1 MAGGAHV
8 KPLISIQYLRALAAL
23 GVVTYH
29 ALQWGDGG
37 FDIGRAGVDVFFVIS
52 GLIMWRHAGASGITP
67 GAFLWRRATRIA
79 PLYWAVTLAV
89 AAVAGVWPTFLP
101 NVRLGW
107 GHLLLSLAFI
117 PHFDPAGLPF
127 PMLPPGWT
135 LTYEAIFYLVFAL
148 ALIAPRRRRA
158 WLAAGALGGVVAL
171 GVLLKDPFY
180 ILGAN
185 PLMLEFAVGVAL
197 AHLTPGRGLPSPGWG
212 WPLLGLGLIALIA
225 PAALGLFSEILRP
238 LLWGVPAALIV
249 LGALSLEASGAL
261 ARSRTLGA
269 LGDASYAIYLIHLP
283 ASAMVAHTLGVGD
296 AWIFVPAAL
305 LMSIALGLACHLWV
319 ERPLLTWTRRLT
331 SAAALKQATL
341 AT

>member
-1 MAGGAHV
+1 M
-8 KPLISIQYLRALAAL
+8 KRLIAIQYLRAFAAL

-52 GLIMWRHAGASGITP
+52 GLIMWRRAGEAGVTP

-79 PLYWAVTLAV
+79 PLYWTVTLAV
-89 AAVAGVWPTFLP
+89 AAVAVIWPAFLP
-101 NVRLGW
+101 NARPGW

-135 LTYEAIFYLVFAL
+135 LTYEAMFYLVFAA

-158 WLAAGALGGVVAL
+158 WFACGALSGIVAL
-171 GVLLKDPFY
+171 GVILKDPFY

-185 PLMLEFAVGVAL
+185 PLMLEFAAGVAL
-197 AHLTPGRGLPSPGWG
+197 AHLTPRRGLPSPGWG
-212 WPLLGLGLIALIA
+212 WPLIGLGLIAMIA

-238 LLWGVPAALIV
+238 LLWGAPATLIV
-249 LGALSLEASGAL
+249 LGALSLEAGGAL
-261 ARSRTLGA
+261 PRSRAFAA

-283 ASAMVAHTLGVGD
+283 ASAIVAHTLGVGD
-296 AWIFVPAAL
+296 GWIFVPAAV
-305 LMSIALGLACHLWV
+305 LMSIAMGLAFHAWV
-319 ERPLLTWTRRLT
+319 ERPLLSWTRGPGPV
-331 SAAALKQATL
+331 AALDRRRL
-341 AT
+341 AA